1 MKREFGFT
9 QVRFRYQS
17 VMPTQSIQNPARP
30 KPREV
35 THTTVMLREAKHL
48 KSRPTKTPR
57 SHPTS
62 CLTQRFSPAHFANR
76 LCCAAAAWQLMRS
89 TLGNPPSTYG

>member
-35 THTTVMLREAKHL
+35 THTTVMLSNCVE
-48 KSRPTKTPR
+48 
-57 SHPTS
+57 
-62 CLTQRFSPAHFANR
+62 CQGV
-76 LCCAAAAWQLMRS
+76 
-89 TLGNPPSTYG
+89 LGDKLGFHG